1 MVYIT
6 VRTLIPLREK
16 RPFVICFYIMAALQA
31 LCQIADGVFDFSFTS
46 TYMNTNNFSCELSAA
61 DSPTKRIA
69 HDMIVNIS
77 NAVNLMLLIMI
88 QVITYH
94 LKLTLSFIVLNNDS
108 QDSHKSHQE
117 AVISIES
124 ARRKEKLLIIAG
136 VVYCGLYIV
145 TGTIIIIVEYAGYQA
160 SGMDFDDYTYVLEVC
175 FLVGLLVSYT
185 YTVIALYQKVKLLE
199 NMQEEKNAIIKQ
211 VLAFYASLISLL
223 AFKGYYFFL
232 EKESY
237 EQGEYFNYER
247 ATFRICWIEVIVCTI
262 NKFVPLIYMVLTHM
276 KTYKADK

>member
-237 EQGEYFNYER
+237 
-247 ATFRICWIEVIVCTI
+247 
-262 NKFVPLIYMVLTHM
+262 
-276 KTYKADK
+276 